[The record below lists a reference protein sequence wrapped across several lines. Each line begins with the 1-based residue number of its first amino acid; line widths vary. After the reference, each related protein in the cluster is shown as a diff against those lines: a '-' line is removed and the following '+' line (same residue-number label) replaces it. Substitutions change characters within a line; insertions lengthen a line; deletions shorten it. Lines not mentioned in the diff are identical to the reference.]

1 MFDALQPY
9 IAMASGITEATAG
22 KAKDAVTGLIAQGMS
37 LGKNPATES
46 VQSLAD
52 DLLATSEANRAKLLE
67 LIRTEIDKAAGRMGF
82 VREDELA
89 ALRARVEKL
98 EGCCAPKAEAVAP
111 AAEPAAPTA
120 DASTE
125 VPVKR
130 KKIVVEEG
138 QA

>member
-1 MFDALQPY
+1 
-9 IAMASGITEATAG
+9 
-22 KAKDAVTGLIAQGMS
+22 VTGLIAQGMN
-37 LGKNPATES
+37 LGKNPAAES

-52 DLLATSEANRAKLLE
+52 DLMATSEANRAKLLE
-67 LIRTEIDKAAGRMGF
+67 LIRSEIDKAAGRMGF

-98 EGCCAPKAEAVAP
+98 EAHPEPMPEKATLATDAATPPAEASS
-111 AAEPAAPTA
+111 
-120 DASTE
+120 DA
-125 VPVKR
+125 PVKR

>member
-1 MFDALQPY
+1 MFSSLQPY

-22 KAKDAVTGLIAQGMS
+22 KARDAVTALIAQGMNLS
-37 LGKNPATES
+37 KNPATES

-52 DLLATSEANRAKLLE
+52 DLMATSEANRAKLIE
-67 LIRTEIDKAAGRMGF
+67 LIRSEIDKAAGRMGF

-89 ALRARVEKL
+89 AVRARVEKL
-98 EGCCAPKAEAVAP
+98 ESCCGPSTASAEQSARDASVPAEPHAEAL
-111 AAEPAAPTA
+111 
-120 DASTE
+120 
-125 VPVKR
+125 VKR